1 MTTPT
6 PPPAKPERKSE
17 TPEVRSAHPLM
28 RFFFLKPIF
37 AVLLTLT
44 LLMGGLFAYSAL
56 VQEALP
62 DLDIPQASITTAWP
76 GADPRSVEG
85 QITDP
90 IEDEITTLSGVK
102 SVNSASFDSL
112 STISIEFEA
121 SSDTVDAMTRL
132 RAAVADAESSF
143 PSDVESPRI
152 RQSSVDDRP
161 IMSLA
166 LHGNAGAATLNQTAR
181 QIRDALER
189 VQGVNEVNIGGERED
204 IVQILLNPERLLAL
218 GVSPTAIRDA
228 VQQANIEQPFGE
240 VRSQEIGAVVR
251 LEGRFSDIEDL
262 RALPISRLENSN
274 SSRALTLGEVATVK
288 RMQEAETSRAFFS
301 ERGDDYQPSLDIS
314 ITKSPGA
321 DTVQLVARIR
331 AALADL
337 EASNAWSDQVHYS
350 ILQDG
355 GVQIQDSLSEVFG
368 SALQTMLVVFAIL
381 FITISWR
388 EAIVAGLAVPVTF
401 AGVLLVILMFG
412 YSLNELVIIGMVIAL
427 VMIIDIFI
435 ILMEGLHDEIH
446 RNGRTFGQAAL
457 ITVRRY
463 AVPVFAAQ
471 ITTLLALAPLMSIG
485 GTMGAF
491 VRVLPTTIIICL
503 VLSFIVAMLCAVPL
517 SRVLLG
523 RQTRSSGE
531 KKPGMADRVTQR
543 AVDGLERWSSRYIL
557 ASRRQSWLWVAG
569 AAALFLVSIV
579 AFSQARLELFPA
591 SDGERLGINIEL
603 PPTVPLETSQLIAD
617 EVGDRLREKP
627 FFESVTKLVG
637 LKSPFAGGSAASS
650 LQPSEAENFIGF
662 SVMFKSR
669 DQRDEDSWVL
679 ADTLRTELADY
690 LRDNVAGAELL
701 VVPESSGPSAG
712 DPIEMQLIG
721 GSMDTLKALSLQ
733 VQEVLSETNGV
744 VDVRDN
750 LGAPQPQLALQPN
763 REALSFFGI
772 THDELAAQVRIAFSS
787 DIIGT
792 FATSDDQ
799 DDIDIRLGTE
809 WPSQQGEAGGPGSV
823 EEFSRVRAYQQDGR
837 SIAMFQLMTPV
848 QSEGAIAISHVNGER
863 ALTVMAKNQ
872 GRTVTEIMNDVAP
885 RLEALQRDWPP
896 GYRVAIGGESAETSD
911 TVGSIGIAMLVA
923 ITLVVGVL
931 VIVFSSFRQ
940 ALIIFATMP
949 LAIIGTAIGFWAF
962 GISFSFFAMIGLVS
976 LIGIAINNG
985 IIMVDT
991 MNGFLREG
999 MSVAEA
1005 AAAGAARRL
1014 RPLLTTALTTIVGLI
1029 PLAISSASYR
1039 PLTLVIIFGL
1049 VSATL
1054 LALFVVPALYYLL
1067 TPADASE
1074 AEVLD

>member
-1 MTTPT
+1 
-6 PPPAKPERKSE
+6 
-17 TPEVRSAHPLM
+17 
-28 RFFFLKPIF
+28 
-37 AVLLTLT
+37 
-44 LLMGGLFAYSAL
+44 
-56 VQEALP
+56 
-62 DLDIPQASITTAWP
+62 
-76 GADPRSVEG
+76 
-85 QITDP
+85 
-90 IEDEITTLSGVK
+90 
-102 SVNSASFDSL
+102 
-112 STISIEFEA
+112 
-121 SSDTVDAMTRL
+121 
-132 RAAVADAESSF
+132 
-143 PSDVESPRI
+143 
-152 RQSSVDDRP
+152 
-161 IMSLA
+161 
-166 LHGNAGAATLNQTAR
+166 
-181 QIRDALER
+181 
-189 VQGVNEVNIGGERED
+189 
-204 IVQILLNPERLLAL
+204 
-218 GVSPTAIRDA
+218 
-228 VQQANIEQPFGE
+228 
-240 VRSQEIGAVVR
+240 
-251 LEGRFSDIEDL
+251 
-262 RALPISRLENSN
+262 
-274 SSRALTLGEVATVK
+274 
-288 RMQEAETSRAFFS
+288 
-301 ERGDDYQPSLDIS
+301 
-314 ITKSPGA
+314 
-321 DTVQLVARIR
+321 
-331 AALADL
+331 
-337 EASNAWSDQVHYS
+337 
-350 ILQDG
+350 
-355 GVQIQDSLSEVFG
+355 
-368 SALQTMLVVFAIL
+368 
-381 FITISWR
+381 
-388 EAIVAGLAVPVTF
+388 
-401 AGVLLVILMFG
+401 
-412 YSLNELVIIGMVIAL
+412 
-427 VMIIDIFI
+427 
-435 ILMEGLHDEIH
+435 
-446 RNGRTFGQAAL
+446 
-457 ITVRRY
+457 
-463 AVPVFAAQ
+463 
-471 ITTLLALAPLMSIG
+471 
-485 GTMGAF
+485 
-491 VRVLPTTIIICL
+491 
-503 VLSFIVAMLCAVPL
+503 
-517 SRVLLG
+517 
-523 RQTRSSGE
+523 
-531 KKPGMADRVTQR
+531 
-543 AVDGLERWSSRYIL
+543 
-557 ASRRQSWLWVAG
+557 
-569 AAALFLVSIV
+569 
-579 AFSQARLELFPA
+579 
-591 SDGERLGINIEL
+591 
-603 PPTVPLETSQLIAD
+603 
-617 EVGDRLREKP
+617 
-627 FFESVTKLVG
+627 
-637 LKSPFAGGSAASS
+637 
-650 LQPSEAENFIGF
+650 
-662 SVMFKSR
+662 MFKSR

-837 SIAMFQLMTPV
+837 SIGMFQLMTPV

-1014 RPLLTTALTTIVGLI
+1014 RPLLTTAVTTIVGLI

-1067 TPADASE
+1067 TPAEASE
-1074 AEVLD
+1074 PEVLD